1 MRVEGLQIDFPPLT
15 ENPFSTSP
23 LESGQESLYVGR
35 LDVRG
40 RISKHINFRSN
51 RRLLIVGEMGSGR
64 TSLLRCSASETPVY
78 VHVDHISATN
88 PAHSLLENLYSQLI
102 DYNIPKSRAELAHK
116 IVEASYTY
124 TSKIPLI
131 VIDMPTVETSVMTV
145 ALRDVLPLLERLK
158 AVVVVVVE
166 PKQRSILP
174 DSILHSFASIETLE
188 PLTIDEVKVLI
199 ERRVSS
205 ATTQDFQL
213 STIDAEY
220 IHTLSGG
227 KPSEVIRF
235 MRDSI
240 DVSLHSGTSLEI
252 NPSPQFNYPSE
263 SKQVENIE
271 DSIIDSNLE
280 DTNSESNQELYI
292 VQDSEIIDA
301 SLPWQE
307 RDPVAEIH
315 DSNDAVSEIFGFDLD
330 LEGLS
335 DSISEDEPIEPFT
348 YSATPENEEL
358 IIAESN
364 PKPSIDAGTFHGL
377 LGRTRGYKK
386 NNDNEE
392 NMVMDEESSGA
403 ELWVSEEL
411 IKPSEEEVEISEE
424 DSAAL
429 IHDEIGLPE
438 MIFED
443 IDSLDESEELLIHQ
457 SYDEKPSIGSTG
469 NLSNTDMSYLSPIL
483 EALQELLIHNQDP
496 PSNHSGRQRKLAE
509 ALASMRREKKGEK
522 YDFPLNASILSALS
536 HSESYVVS
544 IAQVRR
550 FSPSDKEILGE
561 LKIKRP
567 RLSQISNHLLKSGI
581 LNVRT
586 VGRSRFFQLTQD
598 ARAQLTAWGLIGGVE

>member
-1 MRVEGLQIDFPPLT
+1 MRVEGLQIEFPTLT

-23 LESGQESLYVGR
+23 LETGQESLYVGR

-64 TSLLRCSASETPVY
+64 TSLLRCSASEAPVY
-78 VHVDHISATN
+78 VHIDHISATK

-102 DYNIPKSRAELAHK
+102 DYNIPHSRAELAHK
-116 IVEASYTY
+116 IVEASHAY

-131 VIDMPTVETSVMTV
+131 VIDMPTVETSVVTV
-145 ALRDVLPLLERLK
+145 ALRDALPMLERLK

-174 DSILHSFASIETLE
+174 DSILQSFASIETLE

-205 ATTQDFQL
+205 ATSRDFQL
-213 STIDAEY
+213 STTDAEY
-220 IHTLSGG
+220 IHSLSGG

-240 DVSLHSGTSLEI
+240 DVSLHSDMYEQTIPRNSVSIDIEAEHYEPNI
-252 NPSPQFNYPSE
+252 YEEPEDIPE
-263 SKQVENIE
+263 SQIQGE
-271 DSIIDSNLE
+271 DDSGL
-280 DTNSESNQELYI
+280 
-292 VQDSEIIDA
+292 DSEVIDA
-301 SLPWQE
+301 SMPWQE
-307 RDPVAEIH
+307 RDSVIENP
-315 DSNDAVSEIFGFDLD
+315 SSKDAVTEIFGFDLD

-335 DSISEDEPIEPFT
+335 DSKLEDEPIETFT
-348 YSATPENEEL
+348 YSATPENEEIL
-358 IIAESN
+358 IADSSPPPPPIN
-364 PKPSIDAGTFHGL
+364 AGTFHAL
-377 LGRTRGYKK
+377 LGRTRDYKK
-386 NNDNEE
+386 ENDSQEDI
-392 NMVMDEESSGA
+392 MVKDEESSGA
-403 ELWVSEEL
+403 ELWVSEDL
-411 IKPSEEEVEISEE
+411 ITPDEIVLDFTKE

-429 IHDEIGLPE
+429 IHDEIGLPQ
-438 MIFED
+438 IDTED
-443 IDSLDESEELLIHQ
+443 LENIIEFDETDTEEITNIVTSNLAS
-457 SYDEKPSIGSTG
+457 SYEER
-469 NLSNTDMSYLSPIL
+469 YLSPIL
-483 EALQELLIHNQDP
+483 QALQEILVNNKIPENQR
-496 PSNHSGRQRKLAE
+496 GGQRKLAE
-509 ALASMRREKKGEK
+509 ALAGMRREKQGEK
-522 YDFPLNASILSALS
+522 HDFPLNPVILSSLS

-544 IAQVRR
+544 VAQERR

-561 LKIKRP
+561 LEIKRP

-586 VGRSRFFQLTQD
+586 VGRSRYFQLTQD

>member
-1 MRVEGLQIDFPPLT
+1 MRVEGLQIDFPNLN

-23 LESGQESLYVGR
+23 LETGQESLYVGR

-64 TSLLRCSASETPVY
+64 TSLLRCSASEAPVY
-78 VHVDHISATN
+78 VHIDHISATR

-102 DYNIPKSRAELAHK
+102 DYDIPQSRAELAHK
-116 IVEASYTY
+116 IVDASRTY

-145 ALRDVLPLLERLK
+145 ALRDALPMLERLK

-188 PLTIDEVKVLI
+188 SLTVDEVKVLI
-199 ERRVSS
+199 EKRVSS
-205 ATTQDFQL
+205 ATSKEFEL
-213 STIDAEY
+213 STDDAQY
-220 IHTLSGG
+220 IHSLSGG

-240 DVSLHSGTSLEI
+240 DASLHSQKPVDTVPNQVITTYLEPVDPQDIQPIAQEEFIDVPDLQSVQEVEI
-252 NPSPQFNYPSE
+252 N
-263 SKQVENIE
+263 
-271 DSIIDSNLE
+271 
-280 DTNSESNQELYI
+280 QE
-292 VQDSEIIDA
+292 SEIIDA

-307 RDPVAEIH
+307 RDTVIEMP
-315 DSNDAVSEIFGFDLD
+315 SSQDAVSEIFGFDLD

-335 DSISEDEPIEPFT
+335 DSKLEDEPIETFT

-358 IIAESN
+358 IIADS
-364 PKPSIDAGTFHGL
+364 PPPPAIDAGTFHAL

-386 NNDNEE
+386 DNDGEE
-392 NMVMDEESSGA
+392 DNMVMDEQSSGA

-411 IKPSEEEVEISEE
+411 ISPVEIELDISEE

-438 MIFED
+438 INTEDFDNLVQFE
-443 IDSLDESEELLIHQ
+443 E
-457 SYDEKPSIGSTG
+457 PSIEEIPLLDT
-469 NLSNTDMSYLSPIL
+469 SNMANSAEMNYLSPIL
-483 EALQELLIHNQDP
+483 QALQELLIHHQGP
-496 PSNHSGRQRKLAE
+496 QPGGQRKLAE
-509 ALASMRREKKGEK
+509 ALASMRREKQGEK
-522 YDFPLNASILSALS
+522 HDFPLNPAILSSLS

-567 RLSQISNHLLKSGI
+567 RLSQISNSLLKSGI

>member
-1 MRVEGLQIDFPPLT
+1 MRVEGLQIDFPSLT

-23 LESGQESLYVGR
+23 LETGQESLYVGR

-64 TSLLRCSASETPVY
+64 TSLLRCSASEAPVY
-78 VHVDHISATN
+78 VHIDHISATR

-102 DYNIPKSRAELAHK
+102 DYNIPQSRAELAHK
-116 IVEASYTY
+116 IVEASHTY

-131 VIDMPTVETSVMTV
+131 VIDMPTVETSVVTV
-145 ALRDVLPLLERLK
+145 ALRDALPMLERLK

-199 ERRVSS
+199 ERRVTS
-205 ATTQDFQL
+205 ATSTEFKL
-213 STIDAEY
+213 STNDAQY
-220 IHTLSGG
+220 IHSLSGG

-240 DVSLHSGTSLEI
+240 DVSLHSITQDNDVPVQPIRGYLE
-252 NPSPQFNYPSE
+252 PEQ
-263 SKQVENIE
+263 KQEV
-271 DSIIDSNLE
+271 
-280 DTNSESNQELYI
+280 QPI
-292 VQDSEIIDA
+292 VQEEPIDYLDYQLEEEEVEFGVESEIIDA
-301 SLPWQE
+301 SVPWQE
-307 RDPVAEIH
+307 REGVIEIPS
-315 DSNDAVSEIFGFDLD
+315 SNDAVSDIFGFDLD

-335 DSISEDEPIEPFT
+335 DSKLEDKPIETFT
-348 YSATPENEEL
+348 YSATPENEEI
-358 IIAESN
+358 IIADSN
-364 PKPSIDAGTFHGL
+364 PPPSINAGTFHAL
-377 LGRTRGYKK
+377 LSRTRDYKK
-386 NNDNEE
+386 DNHDDEV
-392 NMVMDEESSGA
+392 MVKDDESSGA

-411 IKPSEEEVEISEE
+411 ITPDEIELDFTEE

-429 IHDEIGLPE
+429 IHDEIGLPGIIIE
-438 MIFED
+438 DLESVVEFEEQEVEQISSHD
-443 IDSLDESEELLIHQ
+443 ASSIMNNSEA
-457 SYDEKPSIGSTG
+457 
-469 NLSNTDMSYLSPIL
+469 SYLSPIL
-483 EALQELLIHNQDP
+483 QALQEILIQNQSPLDQ
-496 PSNHSGRQRKLAE
+496 SLGQRKLAD
-509 ALASMRREKKGEK
+509 ALASMRREKQGEK
-522 YDFPLNASILSALS
+522 FDFPLNPAILSSLS

-544 IAQVRR
+544 IAQERR
-550 FSPSDKEILGE
+550 YSPSDKVILGE

-567 RLSQISNHLLKSGI
+567 RLSQISNHLLKAGI

-586 VGRSRFFQLTQD
+586 VGRSRYFQLTQD

>member
-1 MRVEGLQIDFPPLT
+1 MRVEGLQIEFPTLT

-23 LESGQESLYVGR
+23 LETGQESLYVGR

-64 TSLLRCSASETPVY
+64 TSLLRCSASEAPVY
-78 VHVDHISATN
+78 VHIDHISATK

-102 DYNIPKSRAELAHK
+102 DYNIPHSRAELAHK
-116 IVEASYTY
+116 IVEASHAY

-131 VIDMPTVETSVMTV
+131 VIDMPTVETSVVTV
-145 ALRDVLPLLERLK
+145 ALRDALPMLERLK

-174 DSILHSFASIETLE
+174 DSILQSFASIETLE

-205 ATTQDFQL
+205 ATSRDFQL
-213 STIDAEY
+213 STTDAEY
-220 IHTLSGG
+220 IHSLSGG

-240 DVSLHSGTSLEI
+240 DVSLHSDMYEQTIPRNSVSIDIEAEHYEPNLYEEPEDI
-252 NPSPQFNYPSE
+252 PE
-263 SKQVENIE
+263 SQIQGE
-271 DSIIDSNLE
+271 DDSGL
-280 DTNSESNQELYI
+280 
-292 VQDSEIIDA
+292 DSEVIDA
-301 SLPWQE
+301 SMPWQE
-307 RDPVAEIH
+307 RDSVIENP
-315 DSNDAVSEIFGFDLD
+315 SSKDAVTEIFGFDLD

-335 DSISEDEPIEPFT
+335 DSKLEDEPIETFT
-348 YSATPENEEL
+348 YSATPENEEIL
-358 IIAESN
+358 IADSSPPPPPIN
-364 PKPSIDAGTFHGL
+364 AGTFHAL
-377 LGRTRGYKK
+377 LGRTRDYKK
-386 NNDNEE
+386 ENDSQEDI
-392 NMVMDEESSGA
+392 MVKDEESSGA
-403 ELWVSEEL
+403 ELWVSEDL
-411 IKPSEEEVEISEE
+411 ITPDEIVLDFTKE

-429 IHDEIGLPE
+429 IHDEIGLPQ
-438 MIFED
+438 IDTED
-443 IDSLDESEELLIHQ
+443 LENIIEFDETDTEEITNIVTSNLAS
-457 SYDEKPSIGSTG
+457 SYEER
-469 NLSNTDMSYLSPIL
+469 YLSPIL
-483 EALQELLIHNQDP
+483 QALQEILVNNKIPENQR
-496 PSNHSGRQRKLAE
+496 GGQRKLAE
-509 ALASMRREKKGEK
+509 ALAGMRREKQGEK
-522 YDFPLNASILSALS
+522 HDFPLNPVILSSLS

-544 IAQVRR
+544 VAQERR

-561 LKIKRP
+561 LEIKRP

-586 VGRSRFFQLTQD
+586 VGRSRYFQLTQD

>member
-1 MRVEGLQIDFPPLT
+1 MRVEGLQIDFPHLT

-51 RRLLIVGEMGSGR
+51 RRLLIVGDMGSGR
-64 TSLLRCSASETPVY
+64 TSLLRCSASEAPVY
-78 VHVDHISATN
+78 VHIDHISATN

-102 DYNIPKSRAELAHK
+102 DYNIPQSRAELAHK

-131 VIDMPTVETSVMTV
+131 VIDMPTVEMSVMTV
-145 ALRDVLPLLERLK
+145 ALRDALPLLERLK

-174 DSILHSFASIETLE
+174 DSIIHSFASIETLE
-188 PLTIDEVKVLI
+188 PLTIDEVKVLV

-205 ATTQDFQL
+205 ATSSGFQL
-213 STIDAEY
+213 STKDAEY
-220 IHTLSGG
+220 IHSLSGG

-240 DVSLHSGTSLEI
+240 DVSLHSGNSTETPPIASFDTFKEPEKYENTQPLIQENSIDEI
-252 NPSPQFNYPSE
+252 N
-263 SKQVENIE
+263 
-271 DSIIDSNLE
+271 LE
-280 DTNSESNQELYI
+280 ANQE
-292 VQDSEIIDA
+292 SEIIDA

-307 RDPVAEIH
+307 RDSVDEILN
-315 DSNDAVSEIFGFDLD
+315 SNDHVSEIFGFDLD

-335 DSISEDEPIEPFT
+335 DSISGDEPIETFT

-358 IIAESN
+358 IIADSN
-364 PKPSIDAGTFHGL
+364 PQPSIEAGTFHGL

-386 NNDNEE
+386 SNDEVE
-392 NMVMDEESSGA
+392 KMVMDEESSGA
-403 ELWVSEEL
+403 ELWVSEDL
-411 IKPSEEEVEISEE
+411 VTPVEEDLEISEE

-438 MIFED
+438 LDVEEF
-443 IDSLDESEELLIHQ
+443 DSLDEFEELPIE
-457 SYDEKPSIGSTG
+457 EKEVETSTFETINSI
-469 NLSNTDMSYLSPIL
+469 NTTDLGYLSPIL
-483 EALQELLIHNQDP
+483 KALQELLIHNQG
-496 PSNHSGRQRKLAE
+496 PSNNSGSQRKLAE
-509 ALASMRREKKGEK
+509 ALASMRREKQGEK
-522 YDFPLNASILSALS
+522 HDFPLNPSVLSALS

-544 IAQVRR
+544 IAQTRKY
-550 FSPSDKEILGE
+550 SPSDKEILGE

-586 VGRSRFFQLTQD
+586 VGRSRYFQLTQD

>member
-1 MRVEGLQIDFPPLT
+1 MRVEGLQIEFPTLT

-23 LESGQESLYVGR
+23 LETGQESLYVGR

-64 TSLLRCSASETPVY
+64 TSLLRCSASEAPVY
-78 VHVDHISATN
+78 VHIDHISASK

-102 DYNIPKSRAELAHK
+102 DYNIPHSRAELAHK
-116 IVEASYTY
+116 IVEASHAY

-131 VIDMPTVETSVMTV
+131 VIDMPTVETSVVTV
-145 ALRDVLPLLERLK
+145 ALRDALPMLERLK

-174 DSILHSFASIETLE
+174 DSILQSFASIETLE

-205 ATTQDFQL
+205 ATSRDFQL
-213 STIDAEY
+213 STTDAEY
-220 IHTLSGG
+220 IHSLSGG

-240 DVSLHSGTSLEI
+240 DVSLHSDMYEQTIPRNSVSIDIEAEHYEPNI
-252 NPSPQFNYPSE
+252 YEEPEDIPE
-263 SKQVENIE
+263 SQIQGE
-271 DSIIDSNLE
+271 DDSGL
-280 DTNSESNQELYI
+280 
-292 VQDSEIIDA
+292 DSEVIDA
-301 SLPWQE
+301 SMPWQE
-307 RDPVAEIH
+307 RDSVIENP
-315 DSNDAVSEIFGFDLD
+315 SSKDAVTEIFGFDLD

-335 DSISEDEPIEPFT
+335 DSKLEDEPIETFT
-348 YSATPENEEL
+348 YSATPENEEIL
-358 IIAESN
+358 IADSSPPPPPIN
-364 PKPSIDAGTFHGL
+364 AGTFHAL
-377 LGRTRGYKK
+377 LGRTRDYKK
-386 NNDNEE
+386 ENDSQEDI
-392 NMVMDEESSGA
+392 MVKDEESSGA
-403 ELWVSEEL
+403 ELWVSEDL
-411 IKPSEEEVEISEE
+411 ITPDEIVLDFTKE

-429 IHDEIGLPE
+429 IHDEIGLPQ
-438 MIFED
+438 IDTED
-443 IDSLDESEELLIHQ
+443 LENIIEFDETDTEEITNIVTSNLAS
-457 SYDEKPSIGSTG
+457 SYEER
-469 NLSNTDMSYLSPIL
+469 YLSPIL
-483 EALQELLIHNQDP
+483 QALQEILVNNKIPENQR
-496 PSNHSGRQRKLAE
+496 GGQRKLAE
-509 ALASMRREKKGEK
+509 ALAGMRREKQGEK
-522 YDFPLNASILSALS
+522 HDFPLNPVILSSLS

-544 IAQVRR
+544 VAQERR

-561 LKIKRP
+561 LEIKRP

-586 VGRSRFFQLTQD
+586 VGRSRYFQLTQD

>member
-1 MRVEGLQIDFPPLT
+1 MRVEGLQIEFPTLT

-23 LESGQESLYVGR
+23 LETGQESLYVGR

-64 TSLLRCSASETPVY
+64 TSLLRCSASEAPVY
-78 VHVDHISATN
+78 VHIDHISATK

-102 DYNIPKSRAELAHK
+102 DYNIPHSRAELAHK
-116 IVEASYTY
+116 IVEASHAY

-131 VIDMPTVETSVMTV
+131 VIDMPTVETSVVTV
-145 ALRDVLPLLERLK
+145 ALRDALPMLERLK

-174 DSILHSFASIETLE
+174 DSILQSFASIETLE

-205 ATTQDFQL
+205 ATSRDFQL
-213 STIDAEY
+213 STTDAEY
-220 IHTLSGG
+220 IHSLSGG

-240 DVSLHSGTSLEI
+240 DVSLHSDMYEQTIPRNSVSIDIEAEHYEPNLYEEPEDI
-252 NPSPQFNYPSE
+252 PE
-263 SKQVENIE
+263 SQIQGEV
-271 DSIIDSNLE
+271 DSGL
-280 DTNSESNQELYI
+280 
-292 VQDSEIIDA
+292 DSEVIDA
-301 SLPWQE
+301 SMPWQE
-307 RDPVAEIH
+307 RDSVIENP
-315 DSNDAVSEIFGFDLD
+315 SSKDAVTEIFGFDLD

-335 DSISEDEPIEPFT
+335 DSKLEDEPIETFT
-348 YSATPENEEL
+348 YSATPENEEIL
-358 IIAESN
+358 IADSSPPPPAIN
-364 PKPSIDAGTFHGL
+364 AGTFHAL
-377 LGRTRGYKK
+377 LGRTRDYKK
-386 NNDNEE
+386 ENDGQEDI
-392 NMVMDEESSGA
+392 MVKDEQSSGA
-403 ELWVSEEL
+403 ELWVSEDL
-411 IKPSEEEVEISEE
+411 ITPDEIVLDFTKE

-429 IHDEIGLPE
+429 IHDEIGLPQ
-438 MIFED
+438 IDTED
-443 IDSLDESEELLIHQ
+443 LENIIEFDETDTEEITNIVTSNLAS
-457 SYDEKPSIGSTG
+457 SYEER
-469 NLSNTDMSYLSPIL
+469 YLSPIL
-483 EALQELLIHNQDP
+483 QALQEILVNNKIPENQR
-496 PSNHSGRQRKLAE
+496 GGQRKLAE
-509 ALASMRREKKGEK
+509 ALAGMRREKQGEK
-522 YDFPLNASILSALS
+522 HDFPLNPVILSSLS

-544 IAQVRR
+544 VAQERR

-561 LKIKRP
+561 LEIKRP

-586 VGRSRFFQLTQD
+586 VGRSRYFQLTQD